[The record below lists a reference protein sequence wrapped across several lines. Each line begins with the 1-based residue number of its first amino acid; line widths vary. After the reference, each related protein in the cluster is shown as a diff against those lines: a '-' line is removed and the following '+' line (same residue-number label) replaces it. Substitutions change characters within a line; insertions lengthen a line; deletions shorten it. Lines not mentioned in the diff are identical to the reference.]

1 MRPVVSTDS
10 PRKLISLS
18 GKSPVGETS
27 GYHFAF
33 VKFAFLPISWVHD
46 YAVFVTFSF
55 CIEIYTYVASRRFF
69 PSAWVVIYGAFVVED
84 SSSTSDDDERWSA
97 NGGSEQMR
105 RTTCSESDPVRHT
118 GIKRFHFNILVTHVL
133 RLLKFL
139 ILLILLQK
147 TLPQM

>member
-1 MRPVVSTDS
+1 M
-10 PRKLISLS
+10 
-18 GKSPVGETS
+18 
-27 GYHFAF
+27 
-33 VKFAFLPISWVHD
+33 
-46 YAVFVTFSF
+46 
-55 CIEIYTYVASRRFF
+55 
-69 PSAWVVIYGAFVVED
+69 VIYGAFVVED

-118 GIKRFHFNILVTHVL
+118 GIKRFHFNILVTHVV

-147 TLPQM
+147 TLPQNVSQNLIY